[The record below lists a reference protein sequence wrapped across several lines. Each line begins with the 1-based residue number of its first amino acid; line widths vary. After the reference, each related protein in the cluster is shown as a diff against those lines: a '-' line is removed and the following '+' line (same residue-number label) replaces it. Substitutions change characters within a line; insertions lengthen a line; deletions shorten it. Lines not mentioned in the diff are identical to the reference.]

1 MIEWRPLAGSRRA
14 AELAAG
20 RARGPP
26 AAPLGMC
33 PEERTR
39 PARSPRGR
47 RVGFGRVL
55 YGPLGGQTSLAVPVR
70 GPSGLFCGKRQP
82 RRVNSEPG
90 TQPPVIRGRKAR
102 RRTG

>member
-1 MIEWRPLAGSRRA
+1 MIEWWPPAGGPRGRRA
-14 AELAAG
+14 SSRPCAGPAG
-20 RARGPP
+20 RRA
-26 AAPLGMC
+26 MC

-39 PARSPRGR
+39 PAHSTRGW
-47 RVGFGRVL
+47 RVGFGRVF

-70 GPSGLFCGKRQP
+70 GPSGLLCGKRQP